1 MRMDKGRMKPVP
13 ILFPGMGS
21 PLETEIRRIEFDMG
35 RGTRAVREGNIHE

>member
-21 PLETEIRRIEFDMG
+21 PVETEIRRTELDMS
-35 RGTRAVREGNIHE
+35 RGTRAVREGNLYE